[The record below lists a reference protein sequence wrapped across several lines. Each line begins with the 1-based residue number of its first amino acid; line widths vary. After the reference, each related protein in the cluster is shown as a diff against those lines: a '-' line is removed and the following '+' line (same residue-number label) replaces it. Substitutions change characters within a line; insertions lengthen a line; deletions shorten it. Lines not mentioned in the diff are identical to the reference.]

1 MFMQGWSMLW
11 SVVISPFPASLSKS
25 YERLR
30 TVSHLIQGAI
40 ICFSMVAV
48 QHHMEIRAAICLVRA
63 IQLRFVVVVIGWID
77 VPMAFSTL
85 FQASNGTLEAG

>member
-1 MFMQGWSMLW
+1 
-11 SVVISPFPASLSKS
+11 
-25 YERLR
+25 
-30 TVSHLIQGAI
+30 
-40 ICFSMVAV
+40 MVAV
-48 QHHMEIRAAICLVRA
+48 QHHMEIRAAICLVRV